1 MSKLGRNY
9 FAIIAEGHT
18 PANTGGIID
27 LSPKYKVAA
36 DNLKKALFIAPAVGA
51 AGYLTITIAGVWAV
65 GDQVRITITSNLI
78 SGQLWRKSYVHTV
91 VAGGTS
97 VTSIATALKNL
108 IKADISAT
116 APYASATNAA
126 GVITVTQLGD
136 DKRGLKGYVWTDSAA
151 GTIVNVATATV
162 ISEGQ
167 PSDLIDKGISADDIT
182 NASFDTVRIVLV
194 ADAAIPF
201 IDSVGGTAREIF
213 WFGDTGEGAN
223 LATLIN

>member
-36 DNLKKALFIAPAVGA
+36 DNLKKALFVAPAVGV

-65 GDQVRITITSNLI
+65 GDQARITITSNLI

-97 VTSIATALKNL
+97 VTSIADALAAL
-108 IKADISAT
+108 IAADISAT
-116 APYASATNAA
+116 APYASADNVA

-167 PSDLIDKGISADDIT
+167 PSDLVDKGID
-182 NASFDTVRIVLV
+182 ASEIGLASYDTVRIALV

-213 WFGDTGEGAN
+213 WFGSPGEGAN
-223 LATLIN
+223 LAILIN

>member
-36 DNLKKALFIAPAVGA
+36 DNLKKALFVAPAVGV

-65 GDQVRITITSNLI
+65 GDQARITITSNLI

-97 VTSIATALKNL
+97 VTSIADALAAL
-108 IKADISAT
+108 IAADISAT
-116 APYASATNAA
+116 APYASADNVA

-151 GTIVNVATATV
+151 GTIANVATATV

>member
-36 DNLKKALFIAPAVGA
+36 DNLKSALFIAPAVGV

-65 GDQVRITITSNLI
+65 GDQARITITSNLI

-97 VTSIATALKNL
+97 VTAIADALAAL
-108 IKADISAT
+108 IAADISAT
-116 APYASATNAA
+116 APYASADNVA

-151 GTIVNVATATV
+151 GTIANVATATV